1 MAKAKSLH
9 LTWRH
14 LVLASG
20 GFCLLVLAMSSLFSY
35 VTVRHAADIR
45 LPFLQELLRA
55 TTAADNDR
63 RSEFLRD
70 NLNAMAVKLGEM
82 QAQLIRIDSLGERL
96 ANLSG
101 LKPEQRLQAE
111 GGQGGRGGPLI
122 RPTPLSSAE
131 LQAALDALGRE
142 VELRGDALSLV
153 ESQLLDER
161 VRKSMLPTTLPVA
174 LQWNASSF
182 GWRIDPI
189 TGERALHEGVDFS
202 AQIGTAIMAAASG
215 VVSDVEVHPEYGN
228 LIEIDHGHGLST
240 RYAHAS
246 KVFVKVGALVRRGQK
261 ISEVGNTGRTTGP
274 HLHFEVRQ
282 NGVALN
288 PNRFLRDAQASTSLA
303 RR

>member
-261 ISEVGNTGRTTGP
+261 IAEVGNTGRTTGP

>member
-101 LKPEQRLQAE
+101 LKPEQRPQGE

-261 ISEVGNTGRTTGP
+261 IAEVGNTGRTTGP

>member
-14 LVLASG
+14 LMLAAG
-20 GFCLLVLAMSSLFSY
+20 GFFLLVLILSSFFSY

-45 LPFLQELLRA
+45 LPFLQDLLRA
-55 TTAADNDR
+55 TNAADNER
-63 RSEFLRD
+63 RTEFLRD
-70 NLNAMAVKLGEM
+70 NLNAMAVKLGQM

-101 LKPEQRLQAE
+101 LKPEQRPQVE
-111 GGQGGRGGPLI
+111 DGRGGPLI

-131 LQAALDALGRE
+131 LQTALD
-142 VELRGDALSLV
+142 ELAKGLESRGDTLSLV

-161 VRKSMLPTTLPVA
+161 TRKSMLPTTLPVA
-174 LQWNASSF
+174 MQWNASGF

-189 TGERALHEGVDFS
+189 TGERALHEGVDFP
-202 AQIGTAIMAAASG
+202 AQIGTPVVAAASG
-215 VVSDVEVHPEYGN
+215 VVSTVEVHPEYGN
-228 LIEIDHGHGLST
+228 MIEIDHGNGLST
-240 RYAHAS
+240 RYAHNS
-246 KVFVKVGALVRRGQK
+246 KILVKVGELVHRGQK
-261 ISEVGNTGRTTGP
+261 IAEVGNTGRTTGP

-282 NGVALN
+282 YGAALN
-288 PNRFLRDAQASTSLA
+288 PNRFLQSAQGSASLA

>member
-122 RPTPLSSAE
+122 RPTSLSSAE

-174 LQWNASSF
+174 LQWNASSV

-261 ISEVGNTGRTTGP
+261 IAEVGNTGRTTGP

>member
-14 LVLASG
+14 LVLATA
-20 GFCLLVLAMSSLFSY
+20 GFFLLVVSLSSFFSY

-45 LPFLQELLRA
+45 LPFLQDLLRA
-55 TTAADNDR
+55 TNAADNER
-63 RSEFLRD
+63 RTEFLRD

-101 LKPEQRLQAE
+101 LKPEQHPQVE
-111 GGQGGRGGPLI
+111 GGRGGPLI
-122 RPTPLSSAE
+122 RPKPLSSAE
-131 LQAALDALGRE
+131 LQAALDALAKE
-142 VELRGDALSLV
+142 VESRGDTLSLV

-161 VRKSMLPTTLPVA
+161 ARKNMLPSTLPVA
-174 LQWNASSF
+174 MQWNASSF

-202 AQIGTAIMAAASG
+202 AQIGTAIVAAASG
-215 VVSDVEVHPEYGN
+215 VVASAETHPEYGN
-228 LIEIDHGHGLST
+228 LIEIDHGNGLST

-246 KVFVKVGALVRRGQK
+246 KILVKVGALVRRGQK
-261 ISEVGNTGRTTGP
+261 IAEVGNTGRTTGP

-282 NGVALN
+282 NGIALN
-288 PNRFLRDAQASTSLA
+288 PNRFLLNAQGGTSLA